1 MNSPSLHKR
10 SNNIE
15 GDRAGEGGFTLVE
28 LIVSTVITLVILGVA
43 VGAFSTALGSRAR
56 EASRTDAI
64 TSAQAALNIMSREIG
79 NSGYGLTT
87 NGIVLA
93 DSGLNRLHFR
103 TNTDNTD
110 LETSGPGED
119 VTFYCD
125 SCGQCVDGSAGSV
138 LRWDK
143 NTGVASGIINRV
155 SRVDFTY
162 YNYTGTSA
170 PVASSS
176 AAANTGRVNI
186 KLTICLPPARNQTA
200 GQTVTVSADVTLRNS
215 LFMRGQY

>member
-1 MNSPSLHKR
+1 MKEATSQKGN
-10 SNNIE
+10 
-15 GDRAGEGGFTLVE
+15 AGRGERGFTLVE
-28 LIVSTVITLVILGVA
+28 LIVSMVITLIILGVA
-43 VGAFSTALGSRAR
+43 VITFSSALGSRAR

-64 TSAQAALNIMSREIG
+64 TSAEAALNIMSREIG

-93 DSGLNRLHFR
+93 DSGANRLHFR
-103 TNTDNTD
+103 TNTDNSD

-125 SCGQCVDGSAGSV
+125 SCGQCVDGAAGSV
-138 LRWDK
+138 LRHDS
-143 NTGVASGIINRV
+143 NTAVTSGIINRV

-170 PVASSS
+170 PVASTAS
-176 AAANTGRVNI
+176 AANTGRVNI
-186 KLTICLPPARNQTA
+186 KLTICLPPARNQP
-200 GQTVTVSADVTLRNS
+200 GNQTIVVSADVTLRNS

>member
-1 MNSPSLHKR
+1 MYFLILEKR
-10 SNNIE
+10 DCENVD
-15 GDRAGEGGFTLVE
+15 GRGECGFTLIE
-28 LIVSTVITLVILGVA
+28 LIIAMVITLVILGVA
-43 VGAFSTALGSRAR
+43 VAAFSSALGSRSR

-93 DSGLNRLHFR
+93 DSGANRLHFR
-103 TNTDNTD
+103 TNTDNSD
-110 LETSGPGED
+110 LVTIGPGED

-125 SCGQCVDGSAGSV
+125 SCGQCVDGAAGSV
-138 LRWDK
+138 LRHDS
-143 NTGVASGIINRV
+143 NTGVSSGIINRV

-162 YNYTGTSA
+162 YNYTGTSS
-170 PVASSS
+170 PVESTTP
-176 AAANTGRVNI
+176 AANTGRVNI
-186 KLTICLPPARNQTA
+186 KLTICLPPARTQVA
-200 GQTVTVSADVTLRNS
+200 GQTVIVSADVTLRNS

>member
-1 MNSPSLHKR
+1 MKMHRTDRRYRSELGFSL
-10 SNNIE
+10 IE
-15 GDRAGEGGFTLVE
+15 L
-28 LIVSTVITLVILGVA
+28 LISMAITLVILGVA
-43 VGAFSTALGSRAR
+43 VLAFTNALGTRDR
-56 EASRTDAI
+56 ETSTTDAI

-93 DSGLNRLHFR
+93 DSGVNRLHFR
-103 TNTDNTD
+103 TNTDNANFLTN
-110 LETSGPGED
+110 GPGED

-125 SCGQCVDGSAGSV
+125 SCGQCDAAGAAGSV
-138 LRWDK
+138 LRYDS
-143 NTGVASGIINRV
+143 NTGVTSGIINRV

-162 YNYTGTSA
+162 YNYTGTAS
-170 PVASSS
+170 PVAGP

-186 KLTICLPPARNQTA
+186 KLTVCLPPARNQPA
-200 GQTVTVSADVTLRNS
+200 NRTVEVSADVTLRNS

>member
-1 MNSPSLHKR
+1 MSPSLSFHR
-10 SNNIE
+10 P
-15 GDRAGEGGFTLVE
+15 RF
-28 LIVSTVITLVILGVA
+28 
-43 VGAFSTALGSRAR
+43 ALR

-64 TSAQAALNIMSREIG
+64 TSAEAALNIMSREIG

-93 DSGLNRLHFR
+93 DSSGNRLHFR

-110 LETSGPGED
+110 LETIDAGED
-119 VTFYCD
+119 VVFYCD

-138 LRWDK
+138 LRHDT
-143 NTGVASGIINRV
+143 NANITSGIINRV

-170 PVASSS
+170 PTASTT
-176 AAANTGRVNI
+176 AAVNTGRINI
-186 KLTICLPPARNQTA
+186 KLTICLPPARNQIA
-200 GQTVTVSADVTLRNS
+200 NQTVAVSADVTLRNS
-215 LFMRGQY
+215 LYMRGQY

>member
-1 MNSPSLHKR
+1 MNLKKSITRFHAAEESGFSL
-10 SNNIE
+10 
-15 GDRAGEGGFTLVE
+15 AE
-28 LIVSTVITLVILGVA
+28 LIVSMLLTLIILAVA
-43 VGAFSTALGSRAR
+43 IAAFSSALGSRER

-64 TSAQAALNIMSREIG
+64 TSAQAALNILSREIG

-87 NGIVLA
+87 NGLVIG
-93 DSGLNRLHFR
+93 DSTANRIHFR
-103 TNTDNTD
+103 TNTNNAD

-119 VTFYCD
+119 VAFYCD
-125 SCGQCVDGSAGSV
+125 SCGQCADGDAGSV
-138 LRWDK
+138 LRHDL
-143 NTGVASGIINRV
+143 NTDVTSGIINRV

-170 PVASSS
+170 PVPNTT

-186 KLTICLPPARNQTA
+186 KLTVCLANVRNQPVN
-200 GQTVTVSADVTLRNS
+200 QTVTVSADVTLRNS